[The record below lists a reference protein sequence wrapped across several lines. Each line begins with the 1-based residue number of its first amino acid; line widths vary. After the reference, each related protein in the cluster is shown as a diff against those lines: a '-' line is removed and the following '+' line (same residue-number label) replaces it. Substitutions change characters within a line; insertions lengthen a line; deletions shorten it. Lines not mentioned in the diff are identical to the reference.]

1 MLQCIYLIIFILYDS
16 PESRKQSLK
25 AKDPGFCPDILPVAK
40 VSRRVWLDINSR
52 NWKKTEK
59 EKRIGVGIVSE
70 GFSMCHER

>member
-25 AKDPGFCPDILPVAK
+25 AKDPGFCLDILPVAK

-52 NWKKTEK
+52 N
-59 EKRIGVGIVSE
+59 
-70 GFSMCHER
+70 